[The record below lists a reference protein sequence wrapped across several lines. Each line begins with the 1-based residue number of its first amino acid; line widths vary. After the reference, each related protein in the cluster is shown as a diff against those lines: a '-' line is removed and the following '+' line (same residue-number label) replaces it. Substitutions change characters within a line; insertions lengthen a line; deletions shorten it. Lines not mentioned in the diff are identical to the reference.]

1 MTDWLFLL
9 LKFIDMIIKN
19 HLKVSPIGTAPL
31 LHQGTFGD
39 LTYPYRV
46 GSKWFHSERNGT
58 QASKDEI
65 K

>member
-39 LTYPYRV
+39 LTYHCRV
-46 GSKWFHSERNGT
+46 GLKMVTFQNKWNS
-58 QASKDEI
+58 SI
-65 K
+65 KR

>member
-46 GSKWFHSERNGT
+46 GLKMVSFRKKWNS
-58 QASKDEI
+58 SI
-65 K
+65 KR